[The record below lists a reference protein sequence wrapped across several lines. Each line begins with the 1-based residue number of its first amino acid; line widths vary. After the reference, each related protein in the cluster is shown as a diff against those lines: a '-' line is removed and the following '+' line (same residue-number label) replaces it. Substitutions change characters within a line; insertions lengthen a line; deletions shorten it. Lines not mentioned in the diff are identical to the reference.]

1 MPRPRP
7 QSAWTLRGVA
17 HTFEYA
23 RCHRETSVTAGTIV
37 HGSKLVLTVCVWAA
51 CLMAIHS
58 NGISALQLQKQLGI
72 EGQNLTPELKKQIG
86 AKAKKGVV
94 ITNILPDSPAA
105 LAGLRRGDVIVEAN
119 RKAVADTEQLR
130 EALKKGENKG
140 NLLVVERQGTT
151 FYVALEG
158 KG

>member
-1 MPRPRP
+1 KRDFKIQVGKLP
-7 QSAWTLRGVA
+7 
-17 HTFEYA
+17 
-23 RCHRETSVTAGTIV
+23 
-37 HGSKLVLTVCVWAA
+37 GSKEEVAKAA
-51 CLMAIHS
+51 KPA
-58 NGISALQLQKQLGI
+58 LQKQLGI